1 MNVNDRIFL
10 DLKVEGLSSCELDK
24 KQKRQYPTDHTQV
37 SVFWSSYLKKLYML

>member
-24 KQKRQYPTDHTQV
+24 KQKRKYPTDHTQV
-37 SVFWSSYLKKLYML
+37 SVFCSSYLKKLYMS